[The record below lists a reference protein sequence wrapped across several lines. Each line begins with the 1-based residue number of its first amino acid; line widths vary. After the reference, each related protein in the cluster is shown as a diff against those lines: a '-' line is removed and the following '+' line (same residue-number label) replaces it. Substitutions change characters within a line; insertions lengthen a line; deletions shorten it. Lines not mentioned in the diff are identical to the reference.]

1 MTQRE
6 AIEKIKRYCAYQE
19 RCQSE
24 ARQKLYTFELSSEK
38 IENIL
43 CILIEE
49 NFIDE
54 ERFAKNFV
62 RGKFRQKK
70 WGKIKIKQHLKQKE
84 ISDYCIK
91 KGFEEITREEYLKI
105 LNEIL
110 LKKSNKLMDDNVFIK
125 KQKIAKYAINKGFEN
140 DLVWGL
146 LRD

>member
-24 ARQKLYTFELSSEK
+24 ARQKLYAFELSSEK

-91 KGFEEITREEYLKI
+91 KGFEEISREEYLKI